1 MLKNNFVYNALIFVT
16 EKKMIFK
23 ESQNSLECFLKSRL
37 NNSEFPE
44 SLRALEFAEE
54 KHKGQL
60 RKPKELGIPYITHPM
75 TMASHALAMGINDD
89 VLIAAVLLHDVAEDC
104 GVQPENLPVGRE
116 AQEIVRLVTK
126 PKNDFSENE
135 YYDAIAENPKA
146 CFVKCVDRCNNV
158 SGMALG
164 FSPEKVRQYIEET
177 ETYYPKLLNVLKE
190 IPEYSNAA
198 WLLGYQIGSLLE
210 TAKKIC

>member
-23 ESQNSLECFLKSRL
+23 ESQNSLDCFLKSRL
-37 NNSEFPE
+37 NNNEFPE

-54 KHKGQL
+54 KHEGQL

-75 TMASHALAMGINDD
+75 TMASQALAMGINDD
-89 VLIAAVLLHDVAEDC
+89 ILIAAILLHDVAEDC
-104 GVQPENLPVGRE
+104 GVQPENLPVCRE

-146 CFVKCVDRCNNV
+146 
-158 SGMALG
+158 
-164 FSPEKVRQYIEET
+164 
-177 ETYYPKLLNVLKE
+177 
-190 IPEYSNAA
+190 
-198 WLLGYQIGSLLE
+198 
-210 TAKKIC
+210 

>member
-1 MLKNNFVYNALIFVT
+1 MYNALIFVT

-54 KHKGQL
+54 KHEGQF
-60 RKPKELGIPYITHPM
+60 RKPKELGIPYITRQ
-75 TMASHALAMGINDD
+75 ALAMGINDD
-89 VLIAAVLLHDVAEDC
+89 ILIAAVLLHDVAEDC
-104 GVQPENLPVGRE
+104 GVQPENLPVCRE

-135 YYDAIAENPKA
+135 YYDAIAKNPKA

-158 SGMALG
+158 SGMAIG
-164 FSPEKVRQYIEET
+164 FSPEKIRQYIEET

-190 IPEYSNAA
+190 IPEYTNAA

-210 TAKKIC
+210 TAKKIG